1 MHSATI
7 EQRKSQM
14 TSNRIIIPKD
24 ICTESISWLRPPWSK
39 HPEPL
44 RQLVHYPLTNQSLHK
59 CPLVSYNTCARTY
72 VATSLY
78 DVDTTTY
85 NIQQGSDIGLHISSA
100 AMKVCSFFVNV
111 HHHLHCFL
119 PRGLALLASS
129 QLHTS
134 CHPSGISQGPSTW
147 RRQQIS
153 NKS

>member
-24 ICTESISWLRPPWSK
+24 ICTVHQLAQTTMVK
-39 HPEPL
+39 AYPEQL
-44 RQLVHYPLTNQSLHK
+44 RQLVHYPLTNQGLHK